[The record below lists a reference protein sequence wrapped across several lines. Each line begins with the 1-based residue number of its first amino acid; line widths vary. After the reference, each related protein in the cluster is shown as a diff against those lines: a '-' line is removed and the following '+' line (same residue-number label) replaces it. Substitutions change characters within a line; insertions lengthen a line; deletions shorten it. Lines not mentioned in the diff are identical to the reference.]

1 MVGDRKSVTS
11 DGLSGSAMRK
21 VVAASFAGA
30 MLEWYDFFV
39 FGTASGLVFGR
50 LFFAQSD
57 PVMGIIAAFATF
69 GVGFFAR
76 PIGGIVFG
84 HFGDRVGRKATL
96 IWTLMIVGLS
106 TFLIGLLPT
115 YADVGVLAPILLV
128 TLRLIQGFGLGGEYG
143 GAALMTIESSPQAR
157 RGFMGSLPQAAAS
170 AGIMLATT
178 VFSLCN
184 WLLSEAQFLDWGWRI
199 PFLLSII
206 MLVVGMFI
214 RVHVEETHDFRK
226 ASGAPVCPAPL
237 AGEAAPKQESLPII
251 ELFRRHPRNI
261 LLALGARLAETV
273 SSNAINAFG
282 IAYISTQLGMGRQ
295 VPLTGMLIASAV
307 GIVLCPV
314 IGRLS
319 DRYGQRP
326 IYLAGAAFCAVFI
339 FPFFSLLA
347 TKDVYVIWAAL
358 IVAYILG
365 PTSMFAVQPTMFSRM
380 FGTRVRYTGLSFAY
394 QFSAIL
400 GGLTPLIASSLLAM
414 NGGKPWFVAG
424 YLAAISTI
432 SFICVCLIKTHRDD
446 DGKAAAAGNDTTS
459 NGK

>member
-57 PVMGIIAAFATF
+57 PMIGIIAAFATF

-76 PIGGIVFG
+76 PVGGIVFG

-115 YADVGVLAPILLV
+115 YAEVGVLAPILLV

-184 WLLSEAQFLDWGWRI
+184 WLLSEAEFLAWGWRI
-199 PFLLSII
+199 PFLLSIV

-214 RVHVEETHDFRK
+214 RVHVEETHDFQK
-226 ASGAPVCPAPL
+226 ASRVPAASPVTPG
-237 AGEAAPKQESLPII
+237 GEATPKQESLPII
-251 ELFRRHPRNI
+251 ELFRRHPKNI

-282 IAYISTQLGMGRQ
+282 IAYIATQLGMGRQ
-295 VPLTGMLIASAV
+295 VPLTGMMIASAV

-319 DRYGQRP
+319 DRFGQRP

-347 TKDVYVIWAAL
+347 TKDVYVIWGTL

-365 PTSMFAVQPTMFSRM
+365 PTTMFAVQPTMFSRM

-414 NGGKPWFVAG
+414 NGGQPWFVAG

-432 SFICVCLIKTHRDD
+432 SFVCVYLIKPLPESGGQAVSSSD
-446 DGKAAAAGNDTTS
+446 
-459 NGK
+459 

>member
-1 MVGDRKSVTS
+1 
-11 DGLSGSAMRK
+11 MRK

-57 PVMGIIAAFATF
+57 PMIGIIAAFATF

-84 HFGDRVGRKATL
+84 HFGDRIGRKVTL

-115 YADVGVLAPILLV
+115 YAEVGVLAPILLV

-143 GAALMTIESSPQAR
+143 GAALMTIESSPQSR

-170 AGIMLATT
+170 AGIMLATA

-199 PFLLSII
+199 PFLLSIV
-206 MLVVGMFI
+206 MLIVGMFI

-226 ASGAPVCPAPL
+226 ASPAPDGPS
-237 AGEAAPKQESLPII
+237 ATPGRAATPKKESLPII
-251 ELFRRHPRNI
+251 ELFRRHPKNI

-319 DRYGQRP
+319 DRFGQRP
-326 IYLAGAAFCAVFI
+326 IYLAGAAFCAVFV

-358 IVAYILG
+358 VVAYILG
-365 PTSMFAVQPTMFSRM
+365 PTTMFAVQPTMFSRM

-414 NGGKPWFVAG
+414 NGGQPWFVAG

-432 SFICVCLIKTHRDD
+432 SFVCVCLIKTHRDE
-446 DGKAAAAGNDTTS
+446 GGPAASAGNDTTLS
-459 NGK
+459 GK